1 MLGVHGHEAGD
12 VAVLRPPVGDELP
25 RRPLHVLQDHH
36 RRLRAVHPVHHAG
49 EGLSGLAAVVEALL
63 LVVEV
68 GVVDAG
74 GAGHEEVA
82 VPGDLDE
89 AAVGRRGLLVAELA
103 DVAEEDGR
111 REVALDVGLL
121 EGLDLAGEGVLNLK
135 LAARLGKDSI
145 ANIYL

>member
-1 MLGVHGHEAGD
+1 MKLLTSKHLVNQMAFLTFKPKLKPEIFSIA
-12 VAVLRPPVGDELP
+12 LRGTS
-25 RRPLHVLQDHH
+25 
-36 RRLRAVHPVHHAG
+36 LRAVHPVHHAG

-121 EGLDLAGEGVLNLK
+121 EGLDLAGEGVLHLQ
-135 LAARLGKDSI
+135 LAARLENDSI
-145 ANIYL
+145 ANI